1 MAPEYFRHLVPPT
14 IQSTTIYPLRNGDNL
29 IVPFCRLQFWQRL
42 IEVFLICLNSQ
53 FHNYLRLHKRIQ
65 KGGECRLNT
74 FFLNAARIV
83 TGLPIFTKSE
93 YLYAE
98 TGWETLSERR
108 YRRKLQ
114 LFGINDELV
123 IESLQKGTI
132 KLSPFRKGY
141 IVVL

>member
-1 MAPEYFRHLVPPT
+1 MF
-14 IQSTTIYPLRNGDNL
+14 I
-29 IVPFCRLQFWQRL
+29 PFCIYKLEKLQL
-42 IEVFLICLNSQ
+42 D
-53 FHNYLRLHKRIQ
+53 
-65 KGGECRLNT
+65 
-74 FFLNAARIV
+74 AARIV

-114 LFGINDELV
+114 LFFSNFLIAMSSLFHSLTVEGINDELV

-132 KLSPFRKGY
+132 KLSPRKK
-141 IVVL
+141 V

>member
-1 MAPEYFRHLVPPT
+1 MASLHACG
-14 IQSTTIYPLRNGDNL
+14 IG
-29 IVPFCRLQFWQRL
+29 
-42 IEVFLICLNSQ
+42 
-53 FHNYLRLHKRIQ
+53 YLGKLEKPQ
-65 KGGECRLNT
+65 LD
-74 FFLNAARIV
+74 AARIV
-83 TGLPIFTKSE
+83 AGLPIFTKSE

-114 LFGINDELV
+114 LFFELV
-123 IESLQKGTI
+123 IENLQKGTI